1 MRRKSMLLALA
12 IAVLLAG
19 AALGTL
25 ALLMRHEPE
34 FYRER
39 AVAPGQA
46 RNQQSK
52 EFLKNF
58 TRVLSAAYNGEDFSV
73 TVTEEQINSYFQESF
88 ITSGFAKNLL
98 PQDISAPRVAIE
110 PERIRLAFRYG
121 CAPWCSI
128 ISIDWRVWLA
138 PKEPNVV
145 VLELQGLHAGSL
157 PISAQSLLEQIS
169 DIARRQNI
177 DVTWYR
183 HQGNPVALVR
193 FPNDSRSGVQLHQL
207 ELSSGKLT
215 LVGRA
220 LENMP
225 RAANGRPGFAP
236 HAN

>member
-19 AALGTL
+19 AAVGTL
-25 ALLMRHEPE
+25 ALLVRHEPE
-34 FYRER
+34 FYRQR
-39 AVAPGQA
+39 AVPPGQA
-46 RNQQSK
+46 RNTQS
-52 EFLKNF
+52 LKFVATFSSVIDATINGYNF
-58 TRVLSAAYNGEDFSV
+58 NETF
-73 TVTEEQINSYFQESF
+73 TEEQINSYFQENF
-88 ITSGFAKNLL
+88 ITSGVAKKLL

-110 PERIRLAFRYG
+110 PDRIRLAFRYG
-121 CAPWCSI
+121 CPPWCSI
-128 ISIDWRVWLA
+128 VSIDWRVWLA

-145 VLELQGLHAGSL
+145 VLELQGLHVGSL

-169 DIARRQNI
+169 DVAHRNNI

-183 HQGNPVALVR
+183 HEGNPVALVR

-220 LENMP
+220 LENLP
-225 RAANGRPGFAP
+225 RAASARPGLAP
-236 HAN
+236 RAN